1 MGLRFHKSIT
11 IAPGVKLNINKGS
24 VGISVGKKG
33 AHVSMNSKGQKN
45 VTVGIPG
52 TGLSYTQSL
61 NKKKKTTKD
70 SSTAAKST
78 TKSSSTKST
87 SSKPK
92 TTTAKKT
99 TTKKTT
105 TKKES

>member
-1 MGLRFHKSIT
+1 MGLRFHKSIS

-70 SSTAAKST
+70 SATTKS
-78 TKSSSTKST
+78 KSSSTKST